1 MTHAELYAI
10 TAQGPAVIM
19 VARDD
24 MLALLARVERAE
36 AGLAA
41 AVLAERKACAA
52 MAHTVK
58 ELDPEAMRLLK
69 CQTSGAAVAS
79 IAAKTTKH
87 QIAAAIRA
95 RGTT

>member
-41 AVLAERKACAA
+41 AVAAEREACA
-52 MAHTVK
+52 
-58 ELDPEAMRLLK
+58 L
-69 CQTSGAAVAS
+69 
-79 IAAKTTKH
+79 IAAETDTGWMDARTFTAQKV
-87 QIAAAIRA
+87 AAAIRA

>member
-1 MTHAELYAI
+1 MTHAELIAI

-41 AVLAERKACAA
+41 AVAAERAECAA
-52 MAHTVK
+52 IMYAKQRFYEALYEKVATVQC
-58 ELDPEAMRLLK
+58 M
-69 CQTSGAAVAS
+69 TSAGIYENAG
-79 IAAKTTKH
+79 H
-87 QIAAAIRA
+87 MIRA